1 MNKIAI
7 SCIILLIAIVLFI
20 VDIVLGMKTSPVWWA
35 GLDEAIVTCGI
46 FEWHMGI
53 IRSYYQKVSK

>member
-7 SCIILLIAIVLFI
+7 SGIILLIAIVSFI
-20 VDIVLGMKTSPVWWA
+20 VDIVLGMKTSPMWWA

-46 FEWHMGI
+46 F
-53 IRSYYQKVSK
+53 

>member
-7 SCIILLIAIVLFI
+7 SGIILLIAIVSFI
-20 VDIVLGMKTSPVWWA
+20 VYIVLGMKTSPVWWA

-46 FEWHMGI
+46 F
-53 IRSYYQKVSK
+53 